1 MMMLRTVAAVEQ
13 RPWLLFGLVFV
24 ATCVFGFLIQAA
36 GSVYLRLRDDPIAFQ
51 YRTTLSY
58 TSAIVGDGILIPLV
72 NVFITS
78 QLVIWRR
85 RPRIA
90 EIGGAMLLGALV
102 TTAVHLFQAAN
113 ELLNWTMTAPYRWSG
128 LGYAHA
134 AFMFAELSF
143 CFFFWGQVALVAKEN
158 PRAILSHRIA
168 LVALCGLAFL
178 RLVFA
183 DYGYIR

>member
-1 MMMLRTVAAVEQ
+1 MLRTVAAVEQ
-13 RPWLLFGLVFV
+13 RPWLLLALVFMT
-24 ATCVFGFLIQAA
+24 TCVFGFLIQAA
-36 GSVYLRLRDDPIAFQ
+36 GSAYLWLRADPIAFQ

-78 QLVIWRR
+78 QLVLWRR
-85 RPRIA
+85 TPRVA
-90 EIGGAMLLGALV
+90 EIAGAMLLGALV
-102 TTAVHLFQAAN
+102 TGFVHLYQAAN
-113 ELLNWTMTAPYRWSG
+113 DLLNWTMTAPYRWSG
-128 LGYAHA
+128 LGYDHA

-143 CFFFWGQVALVAKEN
+143 VFFFWGQVALVAKEN

-168 LVALCGLAFL
+168 LVVLCGLAFL